1 MLKYFNQIKV
11 LLWWIRLICV
21 LSFQRWYVHLW
32 LWQRERNF
40 FLWIITLN
48 LFFVIYLLGE
58 TSSGKST
65 VINLLIGEHQVL
77 PTKITPSTTKICRI
91 RRNENY
97 SIIAYGGNENY
108 LQTWKVNDL
117 NDMADKLESLAC
129 EEDTQ
134 TTFLDILM
142 PVQMIQVCTSF
153 HLSLYWPDF
162 VSKLTFLFSQNLL
175 SALIFLI
182 FHQLCLIQLNIP
194 LNDFRQKETVLVIW
208 NTYELF
214 S

>member
-1 MLKYFNQIKV
+1 M
-11 LLWWIRLICV
+11 
-21 LSFQRWYVHLW
+21 
-32 LWQRERNF
+32 
-40 FLWIITLN
+40 N

-97 SIIAYGGNENY
+97 SITAYGGNENY

-153 HLSLYWPDF
+153 HLSLY
-162 VSKLTFLFSQNLL
+162 
-175 SALIFLI
+175 
-182 FHQLCLIQLNIP
+182 
-194 LNDFRQKETVLVIW
+194 
-208 NTYELF
+208 
-214 S
+214 